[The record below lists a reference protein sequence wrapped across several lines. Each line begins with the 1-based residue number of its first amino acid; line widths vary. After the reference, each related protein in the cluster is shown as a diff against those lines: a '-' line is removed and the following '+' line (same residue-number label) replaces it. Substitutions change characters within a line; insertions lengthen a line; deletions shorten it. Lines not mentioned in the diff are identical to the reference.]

1 MSYQSSYDYECELS
15 FNLNGK
21 PSNILKECI
30 KYIVVQYDY
39 KNRIMPLIFINVA
52 LSAQLYNIMVPN
64 QGIGK
69 MYLKLYNYS
78 QKNTSSVQKTCI
90 YDEFDYY
97 MSDDPNSYKKLDT
110 TAKQGSNVPYRVC
123 TIGLIKSE
131 LTKLNQKIFEGVYK
145 DTNTMSLIQSA
156 TSHMKMIIEPFENN
170 MNVET
175 LNCPTIGSVGQFISY
190 INSHYNFYN
199 GSYIY
204 FMDFAKTYLRSNN
217 GKYIDAKDGEFP
229 YVAFDIRDMTEYQ
242 SKLPGMVVDDKQK
255 AYIIYVDG
263 NDAHINMDRAI
274 PQMQNSVLSVNT
286 TGDTKLN
293 VVDTSAITNVKPNED
308 SANIVKSDDPN
319 ASKALSSMIESEAG
333 ALYIRKVDMDNS
345 IFTPSKQYLL
355 ANYEDNPKYCGVYY
369 MISKNELY
377 FRTGNNLKSQIIL
390 GLGKVSDFSKQ

>member
-1 MSYQSSYDYECELS
+1 MSYQSIYNYECEMS

-21 PSNILKECI
+21 SSNILKDYV
-30 KYIVVQYDY
+30 KYMVVQYDY
-39 KNRIMPLIFINVA
+39 KNRIMPIIFVNIS
-52 LSAQLYNIMVPN
+52 LPAQLYNIMVPN

-69 MYLKLYNYS
+69 IYLKLYNYT
-78 QKNTSSVQKTCI
+78 QKSTSNVQKTCI

-97 MSDDPNSYKKLDT
+97 MSDDPNSYKKLDVST
-110 TAKQGSNVPYRVC
+110 SQGSNVPYKVC

-131 LTKLNQKIFEGVYK
+131 LTAFNHRVFEGVYK

-170 MNVET
+170 MNINSI
-175 LNCPTIGSVGQFISY
+175 NCPTIGTVGQFISY

-204 FMDFAKTYLRSNN
+204 FMDFNKTYLRSNN

-229 YVAFDIRDMTEYQ
+229 YIALDIRDMTQYQ
-242 SKLPGMVVDDKQK
+242 SKLSGMVIDDRQK

-263 NDAHINMDRAI
+263 NDAHINMDRAT
-274 PQMQNSVLSVNT
+274 PQVQDSVMSVNT
-286 TGDTKLN
+286 SGDAKVN
-293 VVDTSAITNVKPNED
+293 IVDTSAITNIKPSAD
-308 SANIVKSDDPN
+308 SAEIIKSDDPN
-319 ASKALSSMIESEAG
+319 ASKALTSIIESEAG

-355 ANYEDNPKYCGVYY
+355 ANYEDNPKYCGIYY
-369 MISKNELY
+369 IVSKNEIY
-377 FRTGNNLKSQIIL
+377 IRTGNKLKSQIVI